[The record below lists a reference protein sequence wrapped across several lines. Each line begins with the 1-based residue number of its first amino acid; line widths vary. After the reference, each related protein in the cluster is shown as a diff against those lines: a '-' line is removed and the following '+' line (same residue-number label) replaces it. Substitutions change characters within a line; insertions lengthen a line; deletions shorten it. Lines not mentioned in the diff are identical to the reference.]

1 LNALIAFSI
10 KQRVLVLA
18 LFVMTFIG
26 GVLAFRQLNIEA
38 YPDPTPPMVD
48 VISQSPGL
56 SAEEIERY
64 ITIPIETQ
72 TSALRNL
79 KTIRTI
85 SLYGLSDVK
94 LQFTFDYTYEEA
106 LQQVLNRLAQL
117 PPLLNN
123 AQPQISPVS
132 PIGEIYRYKLVGSPN
147 HNVLELK
154 TLQDWVLQRR
164 FRAVPGVIDVTGW
177 GGKTK
182 TYELQID
189 VNKLIAYGI
198 TLPQMLQTLNNSN
211 INVGGSTINIG
222 PQVAVVRGVGLI
234 RSLDEIRNTMLAQ
247 VGGVPVIVS
256 DVATVAVSNQP
267 RLGIAGKDND
277 DDIVQ
282 GIVLMRRGEK
292 SMPTIQRVQQEVERI
307 NSGNIL
313 PSGVR
318 IERIYDRKDLID
330 ITTSTVLH
338 NMIVGI
344 GLIFLLQWAFLG
356 NLRSAVIVGMTIPF
370 ALFFAVG
377 ILVIR
382 GESANLLSVGAID
395 FGLIVDA
402 TVIMVESIFRW
413 LSGHGNQQASE
424 EAIRTLPPA
433 GLHGKRLAIFHAAAD
448 VNRSIFFA
456 AGIIIAGFIPLFTLS
471 GVEGHIFGPMA
482 QTYAYALAG
491 GLIATFTVT
500 PALSALILPEHVK
513 ETETFVVRVL
523 HRMYTPMLNFS
534 IRYKAA
540 TVAGAVVLLVLAAVA
555 VRSLGLEFL
564 PKLEEGNL
572 WVRATLPTTISL
584 EEGNTY
590 INRMRR
596 VISTFPEVESVVSQ
610 HGRPDDG
617 TDAAGFFN
625 AEFFVPLKPT
635 TEWRPKIDKDGLTNE
650 VLGKLQA
657 EFPGVEFNFSQY
669 LQDNVA
675 EAVSGVKGENS
686 IKLFGNDLQVIT
698 DTAAKIKS
706 VLASV
711 QGVTDLAV
719 FTSLGQPT
727 VQIDIDRK
735 RASRYGLSPGDINA
749 TIKLAI
755 GGDSAGDLYEPGSDR
770 HFPIIVRLAPQYRK
784 SLEDIRNLE
793 IAVQNPASAAQSSA
807 SAAQSSASAPPP
819 SNPSA
824 QAPGGLV
831 QIPLTDV
838 ATVNLLSGASYIYR
852 EQQQRYL
859 PIKFSVRDRDLG
871 GAIQEAQAKIAAQ
884 VPLPPGL
891 RMEWVGEFG
900 NLQDAI
906 ARLKVVVPLSLV
918 MIAMLLWINF
928 GSVTDTLLAMS
939 VIPMAIIG
947 GVLALSVTGIPFSV
961 SAAIGF
967 IALFGIAVMDGII
980 VLSQYNNLIDS
991 GLERTAAAL
1000 RTGALQ
1006 MRPVLMT
1013 CIIAGV
1019 GLFPAALSTGI
1030 GSQVQKPLA
1039 VVVVGG
1045 MVLAPILILVILPAL
1060 ILIFS
1065 RRSSRLQQE

>member
-48 VISQSPGL
+48 VITQSPGL

-513 ETETFVVRVL
+513 ETETFVERVL

-755 GGDSAGDLYEPGSDR
+755 GGDTAGDLYEPGSDR

-784 SLEDIRNLE
+784 SLEDIRNLK